1 MSNEALANPNNPEK
15 GDVQNMTPEM
25 AILSLV
31 NWLKRKDEDIKAAQK
46 QVQYSIWEFPAEP
59 GSPEHIKQ
67 ERDVGSL
74 REILQATEEIKRIL
88 LGEQAEEGPTDNSSK
103 NLEQDS

>member
-1 MSNEALANPNNPEK
+1 MSNEALTSPSNPER
-15 GDVQNMTPEM
+15 GDARGVTPEM

-31 NWLKRKDEDIKAAQK
+31 NWLKKKDEDIKAAQK

-59 GSPEHIKQ
+59 GTPEHIQQ

-74 REILQATEEIKRIL
+74 RGILQVTEEIKGIL
-88 LGEQAEEGPTDNSSK
+88 LGERSKENPTDDNPKGLNQGS
-103 NLEQDS
+103 